1 MIKSICR
8 EFNVRKEWLR
18 DGIEPVK
25 QAVDEDV
32 EYGQI
37 CAELGITDSR
47 AKQAIMNYGKMSQE
61 HKDLFWSFIN
71 KLAGSEDNNQQD

>member
-8 EFNVRKEWLR
+8 KFNVRKEWLR
-18 DGIEPVK
+18 DVIEPVK

-47 AKQAIMNYGKMSQE
+47 AKQVIMNYGRMSQE

-71 KLAGSEDNNQQD
+71 KLAGGEDNKQQD